1 MESVSIIVKGN
12 VQKICSKVFFV
23 YTGKNKKFNSQMD
36 ASVGG
41 RMDRKTKLS

>member
-23 YTGKNKKFNSQMD
+23 YTGKNKNLTVRWMRRLVEGWKERQN
-36 ASVGG
+36 
-41 RMDRKTKLS
+41 